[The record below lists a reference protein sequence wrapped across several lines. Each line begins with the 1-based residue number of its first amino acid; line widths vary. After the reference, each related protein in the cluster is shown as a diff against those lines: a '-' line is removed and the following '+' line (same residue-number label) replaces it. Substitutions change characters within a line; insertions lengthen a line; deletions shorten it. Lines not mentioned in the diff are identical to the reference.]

1 MSNPNPTASTSASAS
16 ASEEQRDAAYDVLF
30 DRGIQQRRKVLGD
43 AYVDNQLNK
52 GQSEFMRPI
61 QEYVTRSAW
70 EGLWSRPGMELKH
83 RSLVVITILAIGGH
97 EKELHGHTKGALNN
111 GLTETEIRECMMH
124 VTGYGGFPKGLEAF
138 RICERAII
146 EWNEEQAALKAQE
159 NK

>member
-1 MSNPNPTASTSASAS
+1 MSNPNPTASTSAS

-30 DRGIQQRRKVLGD
+30 ERGIQQRRKVLGD

-83 RSLVVITILAIGGH
+83 RSLVVIT
-97 EKELHGHTKGALNN
+97 
-111 GLTETEIRECMMH
+111 
-124 VTGYGGFPKGLEAF
+124 
-138 RICERAII
+138 
-146 EWNEEQAALKAQE
+146 
-159 NK
+159 